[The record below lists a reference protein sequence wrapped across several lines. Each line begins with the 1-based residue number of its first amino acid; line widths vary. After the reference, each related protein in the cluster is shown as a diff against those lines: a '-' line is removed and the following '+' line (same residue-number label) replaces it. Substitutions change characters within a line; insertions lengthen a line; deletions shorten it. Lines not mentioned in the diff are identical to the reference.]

1 MRSIINVS
9 RQYSIFFT
17 QFFPCASFAVFV
29 SSAVKINHRKNEP
42 QRTPE
47 DTKVHKEQHTMKK
60 FKQLNRQRRNRAYR
74 VSNAVKRYSDRPR
87 LCVFRSN
94 SHIYAQV
101 IDDEQGKTL
110 VSAGTLDKDLKKAVK
125 NGGNCAAAEKVG
137 AAIATKALAAGV
149 TKVAF
154 DRHGFKYH
162 GRVKALADAARGA
175 GLDIGAAG
183 EVKER
188 DEKAPKKQKVSK
200 EDKIAAKVAAGKAGA
215 ATRKK

>member
-1 MRSIINVS
+1 
-9 RQYSIFFT
+9 
-17 QFFPCASFAVFV
+17 
-29 SSAVKINHRKNEP
+29 
-42 QRTPE
+42 
-47 DTKVHKEQHTMKK
+47 MKK
-60 FKQLNRQRRNRAYR
+60 FKQINRQRRNRAYR

-94 SHIYAQV
+94 AHIYAQI

-110 VSAGTLDKDLKKAVK
+110 VAAGTLDKELKSSNP

-183 EVKER
+183 EPKEQ
-188 DEKAPKKQKVSK
+188 DGEKGSAPKKQKVSK
-200 EDKIAAKVAAGKAGA
+200 SDKLAAKVAAGKASSGG
-215 ATRKK
+215 KKGK